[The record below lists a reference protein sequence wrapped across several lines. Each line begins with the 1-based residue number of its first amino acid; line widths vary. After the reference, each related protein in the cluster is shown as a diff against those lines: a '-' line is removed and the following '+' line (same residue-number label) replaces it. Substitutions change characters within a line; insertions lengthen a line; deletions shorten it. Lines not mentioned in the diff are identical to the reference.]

1 MDSTYFFKILLL
13 VTEYL
18 VGFACLI
25 YVCFLSLGS
34 IQTFELEQTAQSFDL
49 VAHDNSSLKVPSVT
63 ICDSK
68 SYKIYMEDVEE
79 FNQALLRE
87 ADIGP
92 LELNRQN
99 WTVTNFF
106 NPFFG
111 RCFTY
116 TVIGF
121 QDNLDEA
128 YAVLTFHQN
137 NSYQVYLHEEGWE
150 ILIQFDLDLTDKIVF
165 LDIAKE
171 SKEGYETYYLQYSTT
186 TSTKV
191 QTKKHKCDETIR
203 MIKLKNCLVGEL
215 KKNVADSI
223 WRPNPNISDFD
234 VKEPE
239 KVVER
244 YFQTRNLL
252 HQLYTNSSNP
262 SSEKCTIPCN
272 LTTFT
277 STIWKGH
284 KNAFALF
291 DYSEN
296 DMQYENFFRL
306 ILGSDGKT
314 QIATEYIFM
323 NINGLLSAIGGNLG
337 MFLGFSVF
345 SIYQMISN
353 KLRSLL

>member
-1 MDSTYFFKILLL
+1 MDSTDFFKILLR

-34 IQTFELEQTAQSFDL
+34 IQTFELEQTAQSFYL

-68 SYKIYMEDVEE
+68 SYKMYMQNVEE
-79 FNQALLRE
+79 FNQALLSE

-116 TVIGF
+116 TFIGF

-128 YAVLTFHQN
+128 YAFLTFHQN

-203 MIKLKNCLVGEL
+203 MSEQKDCLVEELDPIWSHSKISGMHNIKLFAGMMPFTFFSKVGI
-215 KKNVADSI
+215 V
-223 WRPNPNISDFD
+223 R
-234 VKEPE
+234 
-239 KVVER
+239 
-244 YFQTRNLL
+244 
-252 HQLYTNSSNP
+252 
-262 SSEKCTIPCN
+262 
-272 LTTFT
+272 
-277 STIWKGH
+277 
-284 KNAFALF
+284 
-291 DYSEN
+291 
-296 DMQYENFFRL
+296 
-306 ILGSDGKT
+306 
-314 QIATEYIFM
+314 
-323 NINGLLSAIGGNLG
+323 
-337 MFLGFSVF
+337 
-345 SIYQMISN
+345 
-353 KLRSLL
+353 